1 MDSWGTLITNHSLL
15 TWIGGI
21 YSTIL
26 LEGLIFREGSSMWS
40 EYVDRRC
47 GNMKLF
53 EVVKGLNRKKLHNK
67 FLLLKNES
75 QLLHEKNMLQKW
87 SEGLVD
93 KDNKFV
99 REFQE
104 TFHSCFWELFLYRLF
119 KSAGFDL
126 DQSHQTP
133 DFVIKKPEEVYVE
146 AVIAN
151 ISKSG
156 KKESERT
163 LEDQLSMMIPPY
175 LQDDFDMV
183 MREGILRAANAIQS
197 KNNKWLEE
205 YSKKEWIC
213 SDRPYIVAMSS
224 YDQINYGREYIYSML
239 ALLYGFYFNAKTE
252 TYEKKNS
259 IIKPNTNQEAEIP
272 IALLEREEYQGV
284 SAIIFSCIMTL
295 GKLTSLSISEGNLSL
310 NVVYNIR
317 ENYESGKYLLQIV
330 SKENPEDIAD
340 GVFIFHNP
348 NAKNK
353 LNENFF
359 RNLCVTQFF
368 LENGELVS
376 LGNMTPIIARV
387 NTSMILRNLIEPK
400 LLENLRMYNKL
411 SFEDFYDIHKR

>member
-1 MDSWGTLITNHSLL
+1 MSVL
-15 TWIGGI
+15 TCV
-21 YSTIL
+21 S
-26 LEGLIFREGSSMWS
+26 GLRKRTFGFTREI
-40 EYVDRRC
+40 
-47 GNMKLF
+47 
-53 EVVKGLNRKKLHNK
+53 KKLSSS
-67 FLLLKNES
+67 LIL
-75 QLLHEKNMLQKW
+75 
-87 SEGLVD
+87 
-93 KDNKFV
+93 
-99 REFQE
+99 
-104 TFHSCFWELFLYRLF
+104 
-119 KSAGFDL
+119 GFDL
-126 DQSHQTP
+126 DQSHQTL

-272 IALLEREEYQGV
+272 IALFEREEYQGV

-330 SKENPEDIAD
+330 SEENPEDW
-340 GVFIFHNP
+340 
-348 NAKNK
+348 
-353 LNENFF
+353 
-359 RNLCVTQFF
+359 
-368 LENGELVS
+368 LEGYQ
-376 LGNMTPIIARV
+376 R
-387 NTSMILRNLIEPK
+387 
-400 LLENLRMYNKL
+400 LLESQPGSM
-411 SFEDFYDIHKR
+411 

>member
-1 MDSWGTLITNHSLL
+1 
-15 TWIGGI
+15 
-21 YSTIL
+21 
-26 LEGLIFREGSSMWS
+26 
-40 EYVDRRC
+40 
-47 GNMKLF
+47 
-53 EVVKGLNRKKLHNK
+53 
-67 FLLLKNES
+67 
-75 QLLHEKNMLQKW
+75 
-87 SEGLVD
+87 
-93 KDNKFV
+93 
-99 REFQE
+99 
-104 TFHSCFWELFLYRLF
+104 
-119 KSAGFDL
+119 
-126 DQSHQTP
+126 
-133 DFVIKKPEEVYVE
+133 
-146 AVIAN
+146 
-151 ISKSG
+151 
-156 KKESERT
+156 
-163 LEDQLSMMIPPY
+163 MMIPPY

-272 IALLEREEYQGV
+272 IALFEREEYQGV

-330 SKENPEDIAD
+330 SEENPEDIAD